1 MCCKTPCSVAR
12 CNGCPETNWNAFSWR
27 LDSPASE
34 LSMMW
39 GTIQRRFVESH
50 NVMRYPGV
58 CPCLWISYLGDV
70 GRDTAGTYNPAT
82 QWHNIACSWVLTR
95 QLVGQLWTWKMTC
108 YRYGWDWVYYESIY
122 GAGSWNGWHWN
133 EFGPGGYGHCQDG
146 LGDAYQG
153 YPGYGY
159 GWGGYGWG
167 FGFDPA
173 YWSIGGGMA
182 TEYILQGSFNCKGT
196 NRFIRDDS
204 RYLAEPLYVAG
215 SWPAFVDVTRVPLMR
230 RVPAT

>member
-1 MCCKTPCSVAR
+1 
-12 CNGCPETNWNAFSWR
+12 
-27 LDSPASE
+27 
-34 LSMMW
+34 
-39 GTIQRRFVESH
+39 
-50 NVMRYPGV
+50 
-58 CPCLWISYLGDV
+58 
-70 GRDTAGTYNPAT
+70 
-82 QWHNIACSWVLTR
+82 
-95 QLVGQLWTWKMTC
+95 MTC

-204 RYLAEPLYVAG
+204 RYLA
-215 SWPAFVDVTRVPLMR
+215 FVDVTRVPLMR